1 MANKNSLKNLKPGFR
16 SSGGSFRVEV
26 NGLYQAAQVI
36 AAMPAEARKNASAA
50 AIRNMGTL
58 SREAERIFKS
68 SILRP
73 REHGQER
80 FRGGRQT
87 GNFTFGV
94 KGGGAFQGRVV
105 DEGDL
110 TGFGWPDIA
119 TADAHTNE
127 IWRALEF
134 GLKGTSKRP
143 SVLAGFGN
151 LSYLKLRGT
160 HRLPKGYSFTT
171 KTPST
176 AVMYPW
182 KQRQPQVG
190 SGIEGKHFIERAW
203 VATEATVGQRYKKA
217 VIDAVGLIK
226 K

>member
-1 MANKNSLKNLKPGFR
+1 MASKNSLKNLKPGFK

-36 AAMPAEARKNASAA
+36 AAMPVEARKNAAAA

-58 SREAERIFKS
+58 SREAESIFRG

-73 REHGQER
+73 REHGQQR
-80 FRGGRQT
+80 FRGGRET

-105 DEGDL
+105 NEDGM

-119 TADAHTNE
+119 TADAHTNG
-127 IWRALEF
+127 IWRVLEF
-134 GLKGTSKRP
+134 GLKGTEKRP
-143 SVLAGFGN
+143 SVLSGFGN
-151 LSYLKLRGT
+151 LSYLKKTGT

-171 KTPST
+171 KTPAT

-182 KQRQPQVG
+182 KKRQPQVG
-190 SGIEGKHFIERAW
+190 SGIEGKHFIEGAW
-203 VATEATVGQRYKKA
+203 VATESTVAERYKRA